1 MADSSDDDD
10 FGQKLPP
17 LHIYLKRVL
26 DKYPEGGQI
35 LKELVQNADDA
46 EATKVI
52 FLFDKSQH
60 SKDQLWTSELGQFQ
74 GPALYAYNDAVFK
87 PPDWYNIQHPEQ
99 SGKVDELTKVGRF
112 GLGFISVYHLTDLP
126 CILSGKTIGFLD
138 PREKHFNYNPHTN
151 TKYKGRR
158 GKKWKLNA
166 ELLSKFRGQFSP
178 FLVDLFRCAE
188 SSFVNGHFEGTI
200 FRFPLRTEAS
210 EISKNVYTDDHRV
223 LDLFRSFETDSEL
236 SLLFLK
242 HVQSIEVYERGHIHE
257 QPRQIFKVHVTPG
270 DRPLL
275 TIQRRDFLTRVPEMR
290 DFHTV
295 TCMNI
300 EKQTGAGSCISRFIT
315 VNAIKTES
323 TSPQLQ
329 QLISDTDLKLVPW
342 MGVAIQVGMCQD
354 SVGVSRSDGRVFC
367 FLPLPSSEQTGLPV
381 HVHGYFGLGDNRRGI
396 KWPDRESRHDKN
408 AIWNKLLATEVF
420 PDVYRKVVLAS
431 IEKSKEATDPVKPDD
446 VYRAWPR
453 KQSINEEW
461 STGVKTFLQMLR
473 NDAIFYTDH
482 NGGCWMKANEVYVDT
497 QKNPLLT
504 KILKHKG
511 LPVAHLP
518 SHVTASLRWAGV
530 QYQEITPSVIR
541 SWIRND
547 PLQYLSRAEKLQL
560 VDYVTSDTQSD
571 LTNLYLLPLQ
581 DGTFTL
587 FSQRSPTVY
596 IASSKNPRDLIPNAE
611 AKFAASDMPV
621 VLKSHQV
628 LSYTQLKNLE
638 VDDILPLLH
647 QILPSTWTRGTDVKV
662 KWTPG
667 CNNHPSTQWL
677 TEMWNWL
684 TKNQIPLEKFRSI
697 PLIPMMN
704 NGFLAKMQENRIIFR
719 KQMSRYLNACLTE
732 GICLFL
738 ENVGAI
744 VLCDD
749 LPSYITSH
757 RKLDRFIQAPD
768 PEGVLNILIAHRQK
782 VNMERCVTEMKARS
796 KNELRG
802 LFCQLRKVSKEQK
815 EVLKLLPLFLS
826 NDQSFL
832 SAKQGVSAV
841 PSSFFGSPVKR
852 LKKCRIIVDSSED
865 NLVSLI
871 GIHKEAA
878 FEFLHNNI
886 LPSVAERFYTV
897 DESMTIMSWVLAN
910 QEYDGLVQHLKFIP
924 TADDKLASPSE
935 LFEPSDHLLL
945 LLGSANVFPVK
956 EYSKGKLLNHLK
968 RVGLK
973 NDSYVTSSDV
983 LNVAT
988 EVSRGGEKRQADV
1001 ERAHVLLIYINRF
1014 PHLLTQNVSSN
1025 RITKPLYKF
1034 LEDLNW
1040 VPCEGSSL
1048 SQYPVS
1054 AGWYGKNNTLYSP
1067 RQVGLIESAMLQGSV
1082 VPLIRMQGIRQEL
1095 LNVFNWSAQ
1104 LDPRNYQ
1111 KVENVVH
1118 QLKNVVSNFVYP
1130 AGIPTVSNAVHEIYG
1145 FLSRAS
1151 DQHLN
1156 HLFPTIITSEPWVW
1170 HGAGFTTPDKMAI
1183 TVGTLRI
1190 DLKPYLFTVPDS
1202 IKPHDNLL
1210 TRLGVRQTF
1219 QESALSVVL
1228 SHIQMKHKGEHVCNE
1243 TSINSD
1249 VELVHSI
1256 LRYITNL
1263 ADFDSKTSDLLVPC
1277 RNLGTSGSCL
1287 YMLEASKCL
1296 YVDEERLMKQ
1306 IFDENVLAE
1315 YDRRVIHKS
1324 ISNDLAQSLGVQ
1336 PLSHILAPSEAI
1348 DYGYDL
1354 AGPHET
1360 PINAIK
1366 RNLDMYKK
1374 GVDIFKELIQNA
1386 DDAGATEVKFL
1397 IDWRRN
1403 EETASDLLSSGMKA
1417 CHGPSIWA
1425 YNNARFSKKDITNIC
1440 SIAAQSKKHKLD
1452 KVGRFGLGFTSVYH
1466 LTDVPSIVSGP
1477 YVLIC
1482 DPRTTHLGTRIQPGQ
1497 PGIKLDLTNSRHH
1510 LTLKSYPNQFQP
1522 YNGIFGCNL
1531 ATSTDDGFDHTL
1543 IRLPLRTP
1551 EEANEQ
1557 LNQLDDGVFDSTEA
1571 VKPLIESLKKASST
1585 LLLFTQNV
1593 VHVSVHELDSKNP
1606 CEMKTVMSVTLE
1618 RIQQMPRSISG
1629 QGEDMKTQRNLLG
1642 ATAACKEDSSLP
1654 VPETTM
1660 IVKVTHETYA
1670 SNKTKK
1676 KCSQF
1681 VVSSCMVQG
1690 EILDLAETNDGCR
1703 AGVLP
1708 CGGVAAELVAGVQG
1722 LTVKPVDG
1730 KAFSYLPLEVSTGLP
1745 FHVNGNFLLQPNRRQ
1760 LWSKPSSSEG
1770 EFEARWNIC
1779 LIKSVL
1785 SRALFNLLQ
1794 DLQTLQSQNVVDARD
1809 FQSLWPRQSQCSS
1822 DFRSFVDT
1830 FYHTL
1835 GRDIDAPAVIFN
1847 GSQWVAVQDCFFTEW
1862 SQSDSEDLKSS
1873 VITLLRQKLHAKSW
1887 VELNSDV
1894 VSSIAN
1900 VGANIPFDSNTFNVS
1915 RFLQEVFFKM
1925 LEEGA
1930 VESSHRDNIILHLLD
1945 LRLGERKLTDYD
1957 DSLKN
1962 TDCIPF
1968 SPDEDDLASPD
1979 RLVHPFTLIGSLYS
1993 ENDILCFP
2001 HGEEYR
2007 REVRLLSLKDLGMAC
2022 DDLPWDD
2029 VCERAESISMNE
2041 GYDQKIKNI
2050 LRLIGEKLGRQDTPT
2065 AEQKKRIQ
2073 NAKYLPV
2080 LSKPNDYPSVW
2091 CKSALKLMSAASLY
2105 ESRHILLIGSVQPL
2119 LDEGRLG
2126 SEALNQNVKA
2136 FLGFVENEV
2145 KVVDVIKQLE
2155 ILIKET
2161 KKSTQQTYSMAQTIY
2176 SFLQDAFCRDDD
2188 TDQNIDRLC
2197 SLRFILCEGEF
2208 RACKKF
2214 AFRYNGK
2221 SAPYLFEVP
2230 TDLRRFET
2238 LLRRCGVK
2246 QHFEIGDYL
2255 QVLHLLKTE
2264 FGDMALTDV
2273 AVRTAEAMT
2282 SEVVTICRSHQA
2294 DDMQHLDI
2302 DVNEEMFVL
2311 DDQCILQKPSDLTY
2325 HDLWWAR
2332 KSDNEVYTHDSLSQK
2347 AAETIGIKTT
2357 RQKKLERCST
2367 SSGFESEFGQME
2379 NLTDRLSNILR
2390 SYPHVSDVLK
2400 ELLQNA
2406 DDAGATEIHFVYD
2419 PRQHKSDKVI
2429 SNDWAGVQNLPALCV
2444 YNDKSFTEADIK
2456 GIQKVGVGGKR
2467 EDISTTGRFGI
2478 GFNAVYHLTDCPS
2491 FLSNKDTLCVFDPLL
2506 KYTERADE
2514 TCPGRRYNTNED
2526 FRQNF
2531 PDMLSGYLE
2540 EEFKDLEGTMFR
2552 FPLRAK
2558 PSEISEECFSP
2569 VKVERL
2575 LDEFQIVSE
2584 EALLFLNNLKK
2595 ITISR
2600 VNSET
2605 NRLEV
2610 KYSTMATFSDVDRK
2624 KRPKLSEHVKL
2635 FKNNPHEIIP
2645 SMCQVYS
2652 LVIQDSSEGKE
2663 KWMVSQMLGFEGVAG
2678 IKGSEDRLPR
2688 GGVAALLSGKRVESV
2703 QHRQHRAY
2711 CVLPLP
2717 IHTELPVHVNGM
2729 FELDSSRR
2737 NLSKGDDYAMEEQK
2751 AEDDD
2756 RLIHKWN
2763 RKLIKGVIAPAY
2775 AKLLVE
2781 AGKKIPLKDK
2791 GTSTVQNL
2799 ISFYDD
2805 LFPKNLNN
2813 LKNEW
2818 HLVAKATLQNISQN
2832 NLEVLPVVCQKGKG
2846 TQVTWHHVNTATS
2859 LAYFDDLSM
2868 YDKPQVASSA
2878 EVETKKTTSRST
2890 ILRTF
2895 LLKVGFKLLASSVE
2909 LCEAF
2914 QSIDVQAEFVSPKAV
2929 VKHLLCNPLID
2940 HSSSVSLTETAFQD
2954 SRTFSTMFK
2963 YCLEGITHSI
2973 DLNGLP
2979 LRLTNDNKVGV
2990 FTTLDGLYVSSHCN
3004 VLPNLKQLFLH
3015 KELVHLCLNWLYQNK
3030 SEDEAYTSGIF
3041 KKFTISELAVHL
3053 RSYLPEDW
3061 QGCTHHVEW
3070 APIENGHP
3078 PASWIRSVWEFICS
3092 ETEKN
3097 VQTCLQPIQD
3107 WPLFPTTSEKLVSP
3121 AMSKTVLF
3129 LHGFCDTQF
3138 REKVTKVLQKLG
3150 VPELDVKHM
3159 PMILSTLTELL
3170 KNYLAL
3176 PVKPDSVVDVIKF
3189 MLATDGEI
3197 GKLPLLESSDID
3209 TLLQYLQEGCDSF
3222 SEENVQTIK
3231 MLPIFKLPNGKL
3243 TSLQSFEHCHTI
3255 EGYSLLEAEAET
3267 WMVHMNCVF
3276 LHPSRHLNLIHSK
3289 LGISPITHA
3298 DVYLK
3303 FILPSF
3309 NQLTM
3314 DSKVLH
3320 LKNIEHKVMRGAS
3333 SGERKAII
3341 KTLSQISFIPDREGT
3356 LRTVEYFFDP
3366 DNAIFKAMVDPN
3378 KFLPEKMRHLTLFLS
3393 RLGLHTEVTQVLFVE
3408 FARTIESDAKAVTNG
3423 TKLKELCEA
3432 SRLLTAELRCNKRLN
3447 DASFLRGVSKIKFI
3461 PSVPIKQELID
3472 IHPAVSDGQELRP
3485 FLAYRGSM
3493 PERYVELVWSVAKL
3507 LPRWSIPSDTHIDG
3521 GVLMHDCLGIQNKV
3535 VIEKALSHTQQ
3546 VCCRMVE
3553 KNAIHKE
3560 DTLPLKVRDTFKKVM
3575 SMICKY
3581 LQDNITDHGEELQRR
3596 LHHTALCLVDNGK
3609 VLIRADQMVFDMMDQ
3624 EEESLRPY
3632 LYKAPRE
3639 LSEFDALYKL
3649 LGAERNC
3656 TFDQLAGVLSTIK
3669 TECKDEIL
3677 DPNEIK
3683 SALGAV
3689 TALFTLLENTKGKCK
3704 ITVTELYLPS
3714 SNNLLRKA
3722 SNLYYADPHLMDKM
3736 KLASTDKE
3744 FLIPLKQCGFDVNDE
3759 VSLIELLPESL
3770 RPKNLGNEM
3779 HENVCE
3785 DNEDCP
3791 AGQDCPYLEHIK
3803 RMVNSVEM
3811 TRVLLRLLQHQLEKP
3826 PDADKTKSAKLLQK
3840 FSNFCCKTE
3849 LKLGLY
3855 DSNGA
3860 LITSRPKSVPAY
3872 FNKDTMTI
3880 YLEHVCRTA
3889 KIRCLTFSLIAQYC
3903 GAVMGDLLDSEHLG
3917 FLQNALDCEN
3927 PDGMNTI
3934 LSTADI
3940 PEYDTGAP
3948 GSHTN
3953 RQYRLGA
3960 LIQKDIRHLLDQ
3972 DPYNR
3977 LYKGEIVGYERSFE
3991 DVHQA
3996 HENTAS
4002 GSAGSFSLESD
4013 HSSDE
4018 DTEIVFA
4025 KIVEQIGES
4034 DASSRLSKQYRIDIG
4049 LKEPIIVKV
4058 TSLYKFLRPKE
4069 KPDLTVVPFTGDP
4082 TAEVPSMPSD
4092 EPLPDIFENYRDK
4105 IREEI
4110 NEAFELPEE
4119 ERKRAI
4125 RRLYRKWHPDKNPGR
4140 ETLANEAFKF
4150 LKAEIERH
4158 ENGSKYQE
4166 KYSQWDN
4173 DVRRD
4178 REDASHYQ
4186 KKYQDHFQRNRRR
4199 EREDYSTGFVPPS
4212 FSKDTPDPRS
4222 ARLWFRQAEEHFL
4235 AAELNRN
4242 LPTHVPWIA
4251 FQIHQAAEM
4260 ALKAAQFS
4268 LDGRPDKSSNDLT
4281 SLARKVCQHQDV
4293 TSMEVL
4299 TVVGELI
4306 RLGCDFSK
4314 PRKPQTRSSRTSGQ
4328 AYKDFEV
4335 SNALK
4340 LCRELLVLVR
4350 DIVGIKVF

>member
-1 MADSSDDDD
+1 M
-10 FGQKLPP
+10 
-17 LHIYLKRVL
+17 
-26 DKYPEGGQI
+26 E
-35 LKELVQNADDA
+35 ELVQNADDA

-99 SGKVDELTKVGRF
+99 SGKIDELTKVGRF

-158 GKKWKLNA
+158 GKKWKLNT
-166 ELLSKFRGQFSP
+166 ELLSKFQGQFSP

-223 LDLFRSFETDSEL
+223 LDLFRSFEADSEL

-242 HVQSIEVYERGHIHE
+242 HVHSIEVYERGHIHE

-270 DRPLL
+270 DLPHL
-275 TIQRRDFLTRVPEMR
+275 TIQRRDFLTRVPELQ

-315 VNAIKTES
+315 VNAIKTEN
-323 TSPQLQ
+323 TSDQLK
-329 QLISDTDLKLVPW
+329 QLISDDDLKLVPW

-367 FLPLPSSEQTGLPV
+367 FLPLPGSEQTGLPV
-381 HVHGYFGLGDNRRGI
+381 HVHGYFGLGDNRRSI
-396 KWPDRESRHDKN
+396 KWPDQESRHDKN
-408 AIWNKLLATEVF
+408 AIWNKLLASEVF
-420 PDVYRKVVLAS
+420 PDVYKKVVLAS
-431 IEKSKEATDPVKPDD
+431 IEKSREATDPVKPDD
-446 VYRAWPR
+446 VYRAWPC
-453 KQSINEEW
+453 QESIKKEW
-461 STGVKTFLQMLR
+461 SEGVKTFLQMLR
-473 NDAIFYTDH
+473 NGAIFYTDH

-497 QKNPLLT
+497 QKNPVLT

-511 LPVAHLP
+511 YAIAQLP
-518 SHVTASLRWAGV
+518 SHVTASLSWAGV
-530 QYQEITPSVIR
+530 QYHIITPSVIR
-541 SWIRND
+541 SCIRND
-547 PLQYLSRAEKLQL
+547 LLQYLSRAETLQL
-560 VDYVTSDTQSD
+560 LDFVTSDTQSD
-571 LTNLYLLPLQ
+571 LTDIYLLPLQ

-587 FSQRSPTVY
+587 FSQGSSKVY

-611 AKFAASDMPV
+611 AKFAASDMPA
-621 VLKSHQV
+621 VLKSPQV

-647 QILPSTWTRGTDVKV
+647 QVLPSTWTRGTDVKV

-667 CNNHPSTQWL
+667 CNKHPSIQWL

-684 TKNQIPLEKFRSI
+684 TKNQVSLEKFRSI

-719 KQMSRYLNACLTE
+719 KQMSRYSNACLTE

-744 VLCDD
+744 VLRDD
-749 LPSYITSH
+749 LPPYITSH

-768 PEGVLNILIAHRQK
+768 PEGVMNILIAHRQQ
-782 VNMERCVTEMKARS
+782 VNMETCVTKMAARS

-802 LFCQLRKVSKEQK
+802 LFCQLRKVSNEQK
-815 EVLKLLPLFLS
+815 EVLQLLPLFLS

-841 PSSFFGSPVKR
+841 PSSFFGTPVKR
-852 LKKCRIIVDSSED
+852 LKKCRIIMDGSEEI
-865 NLVSLI
+865 LVSLL
-871 GIHKEAA
+871 GIHKESA
-878 FEFLHNNI
+878 FEFLCNNI
-886 LPSVAERFYTV
+886 LPAVAERFYNE
-897 DESMTIMSWVLAN
+897 DESMTVMSWVLAN
-910 QEYDGLVQHLKFIP
+910 QEYNGLVNHLKFIP
-924 TADDKLASPSE
+924 TADDRLASPSE

-945 LLGSANVFPVK
+945 LFGSANVFPVK

-968 RVGLK
+968 RAGLK
-973 NDSYVTSSDV
+973 NDSHVTSSDV

-988 EVSRGGEKRQADV
+988 EVSRGQEKEQADV
-1001 ERAHVLLIYINRF
+1001 VRAQVLLNHINRF

-1040 VPCEGSSL
+1040 VSCEGSSP

-1054 AGWYGKNNTLYSP
+1054 AGWYGKNNRLYSP

-1111 KVENVVH
+1111 MVEKVVH

-1145 FLSRAS
+1145 FLSSAS

-1156 HLFPTIITSEPWVW
+1156 HLFPTIITSAPWVW
-1170 HGAGFTTPDKMAI
+1170 HGAGFTTPDNVAL
-1183 TVGTLRI
+1183 TVGTFRI

-1202 IKPHDNLL
+1202 IKLHDNFL

-1228 SHIQMKHKGEHVCNE
+1228 SHIQLKHVGEHVCNE
-1243 TSINSD
+1243 TGIKSD
-1249 VELVHSI
+1249 V
-1256 LRYITNL
+1256 
-1263 ADFDSKTSDLLVPC
+1263 
-1277 RNLGTSGSCL
+1277 
-1287 YMLEASKCL
+1287 
-1296 YVDEERLMKQ
+1296 
-1306 IFDENVLAE
+1306 
-1315 YDRRVIHKS
+1315 
-1324 ISNDLAQSLGVQ
+1324 ISNDLAQRLDVQ

-1348 DYGYDL
+1348 DYGYEL

-1360 PINAIK
+1360 PTNAIK

-1466 LTDVPSIVSGP
+1466 LTDVPCVVSGP

-1482 DPRTTHLGTRIQPGQ
+1482 DPRTTHLGSRIQPGQ
-1497 PGIKLDLTNSRHH
+1497 PGIKIDLTIPSNIR
-1510 LTLKSYPNQFQP
+1510 TLKSYPNQFQP

-1531 ATSTDDGFDHTL
+1531 STSTAGFDHTL

-1557 LNQLDDGVFDSTEA
+1557 RNQLAEGVFDSKDA
-1571 VKPLIESLKKASST
+1571 VKPMVESLKKASST

-1606 CEMKTVMSVTLE
+1606 CEMNTVMSVTLE

-1629 QGEDMKTQRNLLG
+1629 REEDMKTQRNLLAA
-1642 ATAACKEDSSLP
+1642 ATACKEDSSLP

-1660 IVKVTHETYA
+1660 IVKVTQETYA

-1681 VVSSCMVQG
+1681 IVSSCMVQG
-1690 EILDLAETNDGCR
+1690 KILTLTESDDGRR

-1708 CGGVAAELVAGVQG
+1708 CGGVAAELVAGVQV
-1722 LTVKPVDG
+1722 LAPKPVVG

-1760 LWSKPSSSEG
+1760 LWSKPSSSKG

-1779 LIKSVL
+1779 FIESVL
-1785 SRALFNLLQ
+1785 SCALFNLLQ

-1809 FQSLWPRQSQCSS
+1809 FQSLWPRRSQCSS
-1822 DFRSFVDT
+1822 DFCSFVDT
-1830 FYHTL
+1830 FYRTL

-1847 GSQWVAVQDCFFTEW
+1847 GSQWVAVQDCFFTKW

-1873 VITLLRQKLHAKSW
+1873 VITLLRQELHPKGW
-1887 VELNSDV
+1887 VELNPDV

-1900 VGANIPFDSNTFNVS
+1900 VGAHVPFDRNTFNVS
-1915 RFLQEVFFKM
+1915 RFLQEVFFQM
-1925 LEEGA
+1925 LEERA
-1930 VESSHRDNIILHLLD
+1930 IESRHRDNIVLHLLD
-1945 LRLGERKLTDYD
+1945 LRVGERRVTDYD
-1957 DSLKN
+1957 SNLKN
-1962 TDCIPF
+1962 TDCIPH
-1968 SPDEDDLASPD
+1968 SQDEDDLVTPD
-1979 RLVHPFTLIGSLYS
+1979 RLVHPNTLIGSLYS
-1993 ENDILCFP
+1993 DDDNRFP

-2007 REVRLLSLKDLGMAC
+2007 REVRLLSLKNLGMAC

-2029 VCERAESISMNE
+2029 VCERAESTSMDE
-2041 GYDQKIKNI
+2041 GYDQKIKNL
-2050 LRLIGEKLGRQDTPT
+2050 LRLIDEKLGRQDTPT
-2065 AEQKKRIQ
+2065 AEQKERIQ
-2073 NAKYLPV
+2073 NAEFLPM

-2091 CKSALKLMSAASLY
+2091 CKCDFKLLSAASLF

-2126 SEALNQNVKA
+2126 SEALNPNVKA
-2136 FLGFVENEV
+2136 FLGCGEK
-2145 KVVDVIKQLE
+2145 KVIVSDVINQLDN
-2155 ILIKET
+2155 LIDET
-2161 KKSTQQTYSMAQTIY
+2161 KTVTQQTSIMAHGIY
-2176 SFLQDAFCRDDD
+2176 SFLQDAFF
-2188 TDQNIDRLC
+2188 TGQNFERLC
-2197 SLRFILCEGEF
+2197 SLRFVLCEGDF
-2208 RACKKF
+2208 RTCRQL
-2214 AFRYNGK
+2214 AFKYNGK
-2221 SAPYLFEVP
+2221 SEPYLFRVP
-2230 TDLRRFET
+2230 ADLRRFKK
-2238 LLRRCGVK
+2238 LLHHCGVK
-2246 QHFEIGDYL
+2246 QDFDINDYL
-2255 QVLHLLKTE
+2255 LILQSLKTE
-2264 FGDMALTDV
+2264 FKESPLSEV
-2273 AVRTAEAMT
+2273 AVRTAESMT
-2282 SEVVTICRSHQA
+2282 TEIVSILEKCCEVTKDSITTCLEL
-2294 DDMQHLDI
+2294 LDRK
-2302 DVNEEMFVL
+2302 MLVL
-2311 DDQCILQKPSDLTY
+2311 DDHCILRKPSELIYD
-2325 HDLWWAR
+2325 DMWWVKRTAVS
-2332 KSDNEVYTHDSLSQK
+2332 KYTHTSVPHHSAK
-2347 AAETIGIKTT
+2347 IIGIKTT
-2357 RQKKLERCST
+2357 RQMSLENCS
-2367 SSGFESEFGQME
+2367 SSTGFESEFGQTE
-2379 NLTDRLSNILR
+2379 ELSDRLSNILR
-2390 SYPHVSDVLK
+2390 SHPHVSDVFK

-2406 DDAGATEIHFVYD
+2406 DDAKASEIHFVYD
-2419 PRQHKSDKVI
+2419 PRKHKSEKVV
-2429 SNDWAGVQNLPALCV
+2429 SAAWAEVQELPALCV

-2467 EDISTTGRFGI
+2467 EDISTTGRFGL

-2506 KYTERADE
+2506 KYTARADSYH
-2514 TCPGRRYNTNED
+2514 PGRRYYTNEE
-2526 FRQNF
+2526 FTQKF
-2531 PDMLSGYLE
+2531 PDMLCGYLE
-2540 EEFKDLEGTMFR
+2540 DEFKDLEGTMFR
-2552 FPLRAK
+2552 FPLRAV
-2558 PSEISEECFSP
+2558 PSKISEECFSP
-2569 VKVERL
+2569 VKVESL
-2575 LDEFQIVSE
+2575 LDEFQNVSE

-2600 VNSET
+2600 INCDT
-2605 NRLEV
+2605 NKLEV
-2610 KYSTMATFSDVDRK
+2610 KYSTIAKYSEKDNNY
-2624 KRPKLSEHVKL
+2624 RPKLSEHIKL
-2635 FKNNPHEIIP
+2635 FKSNPHEAIP
-2645 SMCQVYS
+2645 PLCHVYS
-2652 LVIQDSSEGKE
+2652 LDIQDSHGCKG
-2663 KWMVSQMLGFEGVAG
+2663 KWMVSQMVGFEEGEVDG
-2678 IKGSEDRLPR
+2678 CRGSNTQLPR
-2688 GGVAALLSGKRVESV
+2688 GGVAARMSKFPDRFGSS
-2703 QHRQHRAY
+2703 QQMYRAY

-2717 IHTELPVHVNGM
+2717 IYTNLPVHVNGM

-2737 NLSKGDDYAMEEQK
+2737 NLSKGKEYKSTGSKDDKGE
-2751 AEDDD
+2751 
-2756 RLIHKWN
+2756 LIHKWN
-2763 RKLIKGVIAPAY
+2763 SQLITGVIVPAY
-2775 AKLLVE
+2775 ARLLEE
-2781 AGKKIPLKDK
+2781 AGTRILQECRTNDNQ
-2791 GTSTVQNL
+2791 SML
-2799 ISFYDD
+2799 LFSWYDD
-2805 LFPKNLNN
+2805 LFPKDLE
-2813 LKNEW
+2813 KVQNEW
-2818 HLVAKATLQNISQN
+2818 HLLSKATLRYIIRK
-2832 NLEVLPVVCQKGKG
+2832 NLEVLPVARQKDNELE
-2846 TQVTWHHVNTATS
+2846 VTFHSVNTAS
-2859 LAYFDDLSM
+2859 SSSYFDNLSLK
-2868 YDKPQVASSA
+2868 DVPQDAASITIEA
-2878 EVETKKTTSRST
+2878 EQKTQRST

-2895 LLKVGFKLLASSVE
+2895 LLRVGFNLLMSSVQ
-2909 LCEAF
+2909 LGLAL
-2914 QSIDVQAEFVSPKAV
+2914 QSCAVQAEFVSPKAV
-2929 VKHLLCNPLID
+2929 VKHLLCSPLID
-2940 HSSSVSLTETAFQD
+2940 PSSPVSLTETVFQD
-2954 SRTFSTMFK
+2954 MDTFSTIFK
-2963 YCLEGITHSI
+2963 YCLEGITQPVEF
-2973 DLNGLP
+2973 NGLP

-3004 VLPNLKQLFLH
+3004 VLPTLKQLFLH
-3015 KELVHLCLNWLYQNK
+3015 KNLVRLCINWLYKNK
-3030 SEDEAYTSGIF
+3030 SDGEAYTSGIF

-3070 APIENGHP
+3070 TPSENGHP

-3097 VQTCLQPIQD
+3097 LQTCLQPIQD

-3129 LHGFCDTQF
+3129 LHGFCDTQS
-3138 REKVTKVLQKLG
+3138 REKVTKVLKKLG
-3150 VPELDVKHM
+3150 VPELDLNRLPIMVS
-3159 PMILSTLTELL
+3159 PLLELL
-3170 KNYLAL
+3170 KNYLAM
-3176 PVKPDSVVDVIKF
+3176 PAKPDSVVDVIKF
-3189 MLATDGEI
+3189 ILATDGEI
-3197 GKLPLLESSDID
+3197 GKLSLTESDI
-3209 TLLQYLQEGCDSF
+3209 LLRYLQEGCDSF
-3222 SEENVQTIK
+3222 SEENVKTIK
-3231 MLPIFKLPNGKL
+3231 MLTIFKLPNDKL
-3243 TSLQSFEHCHTI
+3243 TSLQSFEHYHTI
-3255 EGYSLLEAEAET
+3255 QGYSLLEVEVET
-3267 WMVHMNCVF
+3267 WMKHMNCVF
-3276 LHPSRHLNLIHSK
+3276 LHPSRHLSLVYGK

-3298 DVYLK
+3298 EVYLK

-3309 NQLTM
+3309 NLLTLK
-3314 DSKVLH
+3314 SKVSH
-3320 LKNIEHKVMRGAS
+3320 LKNIEDNVLYNSSADELDSILMR
-3333 SGERKAII
+3333 
-3341 KTLSQISFIPDREGT
+3341 LSQISFIPDREGV
-3356 LRTVEYFFDP
+3356 LRTVDYFFDP
-3366 DNAIFKAMVDPN
+3366 RNAVFKSMIDPSQL
-3378 KFLPEKMRHLTLFLS
+3378 LPDSMGLVKNFLS
-3393 RLGLHTEVTQVLFVE
+3393 RLGLQTEVTRELFVK
-3408 FARTIESDAKAVTNG
+3408 FCRTIESKSKGVTVS
-3423 TKLKELCEA
+3423 TKRDELCKA
-3432 SRLLTAELRCNKRLN
+3432 SELLADELGSNKSLRNAL
-3447 DASFLRGVSKIKFI
+3447 FLREIAEIKFI

-3472 IHPAVSDGQELRP
+3472 IHPAVSDGQDLPP
-3485 FLAYRGSM
+3485 FIAYRGSM
-3493 PERYVELVWSVAKL
+3493 PDKYVELVWSVAKL
-3507 LPRWSIPSDTHIDG
+3507 LPKWSIPSNIHIDRK
-3521 GVLMHDCLGIQNKV
+3521 VFMHDCLGIQNKV
-3535 VIEKALSHTQQ
+3535 VIETAVSHIQQ
-3546 VCCRMVE
+3546 VCCRMAE

-3560 DTLPLKVRDTFKKVM
+3560 DMLPPKVRDTFKKVM
-3575 SMICKY
+3575 TKIFKY
-3581 LQDNITDHGEELQRR
+3581 LQDNITEHGEELQRR

-3649 LGAERNC
+3649 LGAETKC
-3656 TFDQLAGVLSTIK
+3656 TFDQLAGVLLAIK
-3669 TECKDEIL
+3669 TECKDKRL
-3677 DPNEIK
+3677 GPNESK
-3683 SALGAV
+3683 SALSAV
-3689 TALFTLLENTKGKCK
+3689 TALFKILKTTKGKCK
-3704 ITVTELYLPS
+3704 ITVSELYLPS
-3714 SNNLLRKA
+3714 SNNLLIKA
-3722 SNLYYADPHLMDKM
+3722 SHLYYAHPNLMDMM
-3736 KLASTDKE
+3736 KLESTDKE

-3759 VSLIELLPESL
+3759 VGLIKLFPQSLC
-3770 RPKNLGNEM
+3770 PKNLGSEI
-3779 HENVCE
+3779 HEDVHE

-3791 AGQDCPYLEHIK
+3791 DGQDCPYLEHIK
-3803 RMVNSVEM
+3803 RLVNSVEM
-3811 TRVLLRLLQHQLEKP
+3811 TRVLLRLLQHQQKDKA
-3826 PDADKTKSAKLLQK
+3826 PDADQSNSIKRLQK

-3849 LKLGLY
+3849 LKLGWY
-3855 DSNGA
+3855 DSKKT
-3860 LITSRPKSVPAY
+3860 LIPSRKPHAVLAY
-3872 FNKDTMTI
+3872 FSKDNMTI
-3880 YLEHVCRTA
+3880 YLEHVCSHA
-3889 KIRCLTFSLIAQYC
+3889 KVRCLNFSHIAQCC
-3903 GAVMGDLLDSEHLG
+3903 GAVIQDLLDAEHLG
-3917 FLQNALDCEN
+3917 FLQSALDCE
-3927 PDGMNTI
+3927 DLKEMNKI
-3934 LSTADI
+3934 LSQCPSKI
-3940 PEYDTGAP
+3940 PEYDTAAQGLNE
-3948 GSHTN
+3948 TWEC
-3953 RQYRLGA
+3953 RLGA
-3960 LIQKDIRHLLDQ
+3960 LIPRDIRHLLDQ

-3977 LYKGEIVGYERSFE
+3977 LYKGEIVGYERSLE

-3996 HENTAS
+3996 GENTAS
-4002 GSAGSFSLESD
+4002 GSAGSLSLESD

-4018 DTEIVFA
+4018 DTEIVYA

-4034 DASSRLSKQYRIDIG
+4034 NASNRLSRQYRIDIG
-4049 LKEPIIVKV
+4049 LEEPIIVKV

-4125 RRLYRKWHPDKNPGR
+4125 KRLYRKWHPDKNPGR

-4178 REDASHYQ
+4178 REDARNYQ
-4186 KKYQDHFQRNRRR
+4186 KQYYDHFQRHGRR

-4212 FSKDTPDPRS
+4212 FSRDSSRKRNRNRTRENYSYGSVPRSYSRDTNRNSNRNRTRENYSSSGFLSSTS
-4222 ARLWFRQAEEHFL
+4222 ARLCFQQAEEHL
-4235 AAELNRN
+4235 RSAERTSSD
-4242 LPTHVPWIA
+4242 LPTHVQWIA

-4268 LDGRPDKSSNDLT
+4268 LDGRPDVSSNDLT
-4281 SLARKVCQHQDV
+4281 SLALKVCQHQDV

-4299 TVVGELI
+4299 TLVGHLI
-4306 RLGCDFSK
+4306 RLGCDFNK
-4314 PRKPQTRSSRTSGQ
+4314 PRLPDYRNSTTSGES
-4328 AYKDFEV
+4328 YTDFQ
-4335 SNALK
+4335 SGIALH
-4340 LCRELLVLVR
+4340 LCQELLNVMR
-4350 DIVGIKVF
+4350 DIIGI